1 MQHFDLSPL
10 YRASIGFDQVSDL
23 MNRVISTNSTTTS
36 YPPYDIEKTA
46 DDLYRIS
53 IAVAGFSDA
62 DLNVEVKNKT
72 LIISGKKDDSTTEK
86 SFLHKGIATRAFERT
101 FHLADYVK
109 VKGASHSDGMLH
121 IDVFRE
127 VPEEL
132 KPRQIEI
139 AVQGSAKPIIEHY
152 IRIAMWCAWFN
163 FSSAL
168 PQLRVLLA
176 NRSHAGQALLSI
188 IWKLSHQNTEH

>member
-1 MQHFDLSPL
+1 MHGRLNRDRNSHAPDYWALTKLLLLKDDNYATFWFITIIPRKHWLWSSLRFDEPCYKYQLNYNVLSSL
-10 YRASIGFDQVSDL
+10 WYW
-23 MNRVISTNSTTTS
+23 
-36 YPPYDIEKTA
+36 KTA

-72 LIISGKKDDSTTEK
+72 LIISGKKDDSTTDK
-86 SFLHKGIATRAFERT
+86 NFLHKGIATRAFERT

-139 AVQGSAKPIIEHY
+139 AVQGSTKPVIEH
-152 IRIAMWCAWFN
+152 
-163 FSSAL
+163 
-168 PQLRVLLA
+168 
-176 NRSHAGQALLSI
+176 
-188 IWKLSHQNTEH
+188 

>member
-72 LIISGKKDDSTTEK
+72 LIISGKK
-86 SFLHKGIATRAFERT
+86 R
-101 FHLADYVK
+101 
-109 VKGASHSDGMLH
+109 
-121 IDVFRE
+121 
-127 VPEEL
+127 
-132 KPRQIEI
+132 
-139 AVQGSAKPIIEHY
+139 
-152 IRIAMWCAWFN
+152 
-163 FSSAL
+163 
-168 PQLRVLLA
+168 
-176 NRSHAGQALLSI
+176 
-188 IWKLSHQNTEH
+188 

>member
-23 MNRVISTNSTTTS
+23 MNRVINTNSTTTS

-86 SFLHKGIATRAFERT
+86 NFLHKGIATRAFERT

-121 IDVFRE
+121 IDVYRE

-139 AVQGSAKPIIEHY
+139 AVQGSSKPVIEH
-152 IRIAMWCAWFN
+152 
-163 FSSAL
+163 
-168 PQLRVLLA
+168 
-176 NRSHAGQALLSI
+176 
-188 IWKLSHQNTEH
+188 

>member
-23 MNRVISTNSTTTS
+23 MNRVIN
-36 YPPYDIEKTA
+36 
-46 DDLYRIS
+46 
-53 IAVAGFSDA
+53 
-62 DLNVEVKNKT
+62 LNVEVKNKT

-86 SFLHKGIATRAFERT
+86 NFLHKGIATRAFERT

-121 IDVFRE
+121 IDVYRE

-139 AVQGSAKPIIEHY
+139 AVQGSSKPVIEH
-152 IRIAMWCAWFN
+152 
-163 FSSAL
+163 
-168 PQLRVLLA
+168 
-176 NRSHAGQALLSI
+176 
-188 IWKLSHQNTEH
+188 

>member
-46 DDLYRIS
+46 DDSYRIS

-72 LIISGKKDDSTTEK
+72 LIISGKKDDRTTEK
-86 SFLHKGIATRAFERT
+86 NFLHKGIATRGFEKT

-121 IDVFRE
+121 IDVSRE

-139 AVQGSAKPIIEHY
+139 AVQGSAKPIIEH
-152 IRIAMWCAWFN
+152 
-163 FSSAL
+163 
-168 PQLRVLLA
+168 
-176 NRSHAGQALLSI
+176 
-188 IWKLSHQNTEH
+188 